1 VTRPGTAA
9 AATRGPGSS
18 APSRP
23 LLQAHDLARSF
34 GGFRAVDGVSL
45 EVSEGSIHAVIG
57 PNGAGKTTLFR
68 LLTGILR
75 PTSGRLLLDGDDV
88 TGKPPHVIARR
99 GLAQSFQMTTIFPR
113 LTALESVQ
121 AAILAR
127 RRRSG
132 SMISWFHKPTAEEAM
147 QVLTKVGLAERAE
160 APARTLSHGDQR
172 ALDVAL
178 ALATRPRLLLLD
190 EPTAGM
196 SAAETSQTIGLIA
209 ELVRTEGLTVL
220 FSEHDMDVVFGISER
235 VTVLHQGRVIA
246 DGSPAQVRA
255 DEQVMT
261 VYLGAGDPG
270 TMP

>member
-9 AATRGPGSS
+9 AAARGPVSG
-18 APSRP
+18 PGRP
-23 LLQAHDLARSF
+23 LLQAHDLVRSF

-88 TGKPPHVIARR
+88 TAKPPHVIARR

-147 QVLTKVGLAERAE
+147 QVLTRVGLAERAG
-160 APARTLSHGDQR
+160 AGPGPSPTGISVLSMWPSPSPPAPGCCCWTSPPRACRQRRPARS
-172 ALDVAL
+172 
-178 ALATRPRLLLLD
+178 
-190 EPTAGM
+190 
-196 SAAETSQTIGLIA
+196 SA
-209 ELVRTEGLTVL
+209 
-220 FSEHDMDVVFGISER
+220 
-235 VTVLHQGRVIA
+235 
-246 DGSPAQVRA
+246 
-255 DEQVMT
+255 
-261 VYLGAGDPG
+261 
-270 TMP
+270 